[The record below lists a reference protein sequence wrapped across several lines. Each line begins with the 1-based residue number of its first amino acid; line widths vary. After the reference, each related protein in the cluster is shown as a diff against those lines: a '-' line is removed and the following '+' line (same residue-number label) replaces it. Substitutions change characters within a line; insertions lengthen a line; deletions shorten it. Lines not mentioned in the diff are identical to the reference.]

1 MPSPETSRAGA
12 ATPGR
17 PRAGG
22 RPEGDRLGAAQLAR
36 GGFQDSGRAAR
47 LLAEV
52 LERIAA
58 ADGGAGAAADTDA
71 ADIGTD
77 SAGQG
82 HADQH
87 DDTGTAP
94 APRAEVDVP
103 GLVADLGA
111 GADPDAALLLLV
123 RLLDPRSTGADGTRC
138 DEATLPVVA
147 SGGEPRRRLLT
158 LLGGSVAL
166 GEGLLRHPEHVPDVA
181 EGRAPEPWTVVE
193 AVRGLTGRA
202 GADALRVAYRR
213 QLLRVATADLCSPD
227 PVRLMPAVGGAL
239 ADLAAA
245 ALEGAS
251 LLARAEVEDEESCAL
266 TVVAM
271 GKTGGRELNYL
282 SDVDVIFLAAPQ
294 AGAEEAEAVAVGARL
309 ASAVMRICGD
319 ATAEGTLWQVD
330 AALRPEGKNGP
341 LVRSLESHREYYQ
354 RWAKT
359 WEFQALLKA
368 RVVAGD
374 GELGQRWLDIV
385 EPMVWDAAGRD
396 NFVDEVQ
403 SMRRRVEQHV
413 RRDEVDRQI
422 KLGPGGLRD
431 IEFSVQLLQLVH
443 GRADPSLRSR
453 TTLEALAALRDG
465 GYVGREDAHALD
477 EAYRLLRCLEH
488 RVQLHR
494 MKRTHLVPTGEA
506 DLRRLGR
513 ALGERGDADR
523 AVMQRWK
530 QVRRE
535 VRRLHERLFYR
546 PLLSAVARLSYDEAR
561 LSPEAARER
570 LAALGFRD
578 PAGAMR
584 HLEALTD
591 GVSRRATIQRH
602 LLPVMLSWFADGADP
617 DAGLLAFRRISDALG
632 TTHWY
637 LGMLRDEGSAAQR
650 LARVLSS
657 SRYAVDLLIRS
668 PETVALLGDEGELV
682 APDKQALVARMTA
695 AATRQESAE
704 EAFASVRSVRARELV
719 RIVLGDLAAGWDGPQ
734 VRQALSDLT
743 DAYLEGALGVA
754 TRRVLERR
762 GEDAAAALLLVGM
775 GRLGGR
781 EVGYASD
788 ADVMYVY
795 DPLPGATPKLA
806 AEQATDIVAELRKGL
821 TGTGPDP
828 VLELDA
834 GLRPEGKAG
843 PLVRSLEGYRTYYE
857 RWSAGWESQAL
868 LRARPVAGDPRL
880 GEAFSEMIR
889 PLRWP
894 DGGIGDDA
902 VRQIRKLKARMEA
915 ERLPRG
921 ADPRTHLKLG
931 MGGLSDVEWVAQ
943 LLQLQHAHDHPGLR
957 TTSTIDA
964 LRAAGEAGL
973 LSEQD
978 QEPLVHAW
986 CVASQLRD
994 AGIVWRGR
1002 PVDSVPSDLRD
1013 AEGMS
1018 RVMRRGPGTGTSLAQ
1033 DWRRTARHA
1042 REVVERLF
1050 YGNKP
1055 PGTGGDGETLRRAT
1069 GAPHRG
1075 RPDAPSR
1082 DRHTDGFGRPRA
1094 ASPPRDAGH
1103 FPPPRRDPFGRES
1116 RGRRGEGGS
1125 GPAGP

>member
-1 MPSPETSRAGA
+1 
-12 ATPGR
+12 
-17 PRAGG
+17 
-22 RPEGDRLGAAQLAR
+22 
-36 GGFQDSGRAAR
+36 
-47 LLAEV
+47 
-52 LERIAA
+52 
-58 ADGGAGAAADTDA
+58 
-71 ADIGTD
+71 
-77 SAGQG
+77 
-82 HADQH
+82 
-87 DDTGTAP
+87 
-94 APRAEVDVP
+94 
-103 GLVADLGA
+103 
-111 GADPDAALLLLV
+111 
-123 RLLDPRSTGADGTRC
+123 
-138 DEATLPVVA
+138 
-147 SGGEPRRRLLT
+147 
-158 LLGGSVAL
+158 
-166 GEGLLRHPEHVPDVA
+166 
-181 EGRAPEPWTVVE
+181 
-193 AVRGLTGRA
+193 
-202 GADALRVAYRR
+202 
-213 QLLRVATADLCSPD
+213 
-227 PVRLMPAVGGAL
+227 
-239 ADLAAA
+239 
-245 ALEGAS
+245 
-251 LLARAEVEDEESCAL
+251 
-266 TVVAM
+266 
-271 GKTGGRELNYL
+271 
-282 SDVDVIFLAAPQ
+282 
-294 AGAEEAEAVAVGARL
+294 
-309 ASAVMRICGD
+309 
-319 ATAEGTLWQVD
+319 
-330 AALRPEGKNGP
+330 
-341 LVRSLESHREYYQ
+341 
-354 RWAKT
+354 
-359 WEFQALLKA
+359 
-368 RVVAGD
+368 
-374 GELGQRWLDIV
+374 
-385 EPMVWDAAGRD
+385 
-396 NFVDEVQ
+396 
-403 SMRRRVEQHV
+403 
-413 RRDEVDRQI
+413 
-422 KLGPGGLRD
+422 
-431 IEFSVQLLQLVH
+431 
-443 GRADPSLRSR
+443 
-453 TTLEALAALRDG
+453 
-465 GYVGREDAHALD
+465 
-477 EAYRLLRCLEH
+477 
-488 RVQLHR
+488 

>member
-374 GELGQRWLDIV
+374 GELGQRWL
-385 EPMVWDAAGRD
+385 
-396 NFVDEVQ
+396 
-403 SMRRRVEQHV
+403 
-413 RRDEVDRQI
+413 
-422 KLGPGGLRD
+422 
-431 IEFSVQLLQLVH
+431 
-443 GRADPSLRSR
+443 
-453 TTLEALAALRDG
+453 T
-465 GYVGREDAHALD
+465 
-477 EAYRLLRCLEH
+477 
-488 RVQLHR
+488 
-494 MKRTHLVPTGEA
+494 
-506 DLRRLGR
+506 
-513 ALGERGDADR
+513 
-523 AVMQRWK
+523 
-530 QVRRE
+530 
-535 VRRLHERLFYR
+535 
-546 PLLSAVARLSYDEAR
+546 
-561 LSPEAARER
+561 
-570 LAALGFRD
+570 
-578 PAGAMR
+578 
-584 HLEALTD
+584 
-591 GVSRRATIQRH
+591 
-602 LLPVMLSWFADGADP
+602 
-617 DAGLLAFRRISDALG
+617 
-632 TTHWY
+632 
-637 LGMLRDEGSAAQR
+637 
-650 LARVLSS
+650 SS
-657 SRYAVDLLIRS
+657 SRWCGTPRAGTTS
-668 PETVALLGDEGELV
+668 S
-682 APDKQALVARMTA
+682 
-695 AATRQESAE
+695 TRCS
-704 EAFASVRSVRARELV
+704 RC
-719 RIVLGDLAAGWDGPQ
+719 AAGWSSTCA
-734 VRQALSDLT
+734 V
-743 DAYLEGALGVA
+743 
-754 TRRVLERR
+754 TRST
-762 GEDAAAALLLVGM
+762 
-775 GRLGGR
+775 GR
-781 EVGYASD
+781 S
-788 ADVMYVY
+788 
-795 DPLPGATPKLA
+795 
-806 AEQATDIVAELRKGL
+806 
-821 TGTGPDP
+821 
-828 VLELDA
+828 
-834 GLRPEGKAG
+834 
-843 PLVRSLEGYRTYYE
+843 S
-857 RWSAGWESQAL
+857 SA
-868 LRARPVAGDPRL
+868 
-880 GEAFSEMIR
+880 
-889 PLRWP
+889 
-894 DGGIGDDA
+894 
-902 VRQIRKLKARMEA
+902 
-915 ERLPRG
+915 
-921 ADPRTHLKLG
+921 
-931 MGGLSDVEWVAQ
+931 
-943 LLQLQHAHDHPGLR
+943 
-957 TTSTIDA
+957 
-964 LRAAGEAGL
+964 RAACGTSSSACSCCSSCTAGRTR
-973 LSEQD
+973 
-978 QEPLVHAW
+978 A
-986 CVASQLRD
+986 CA
-994 AGIVWRGR
+994 RGR
-1002 PVDSVPSDLRD
+1002 R
-1013 AEGMS
+1013 
-1018 RVMRRGPGTGTSLAQ
+1018 
-1033 DWRRTARHA
+1033 WRRSPRS
-1042 REVVERLF
+1042 
-1050 YGNKP
+1050 
-1055 PGTGGDGETLRRAT
+1055 AT
-1069 GAPHRG
+1069 GATSGERT
-1075 RPDAPSR
+1075 RTR
-1082 DRHTDGFGRPRA
+1082 WTRHTGCCGA
-1094 ASPPRDAGH
+1094 WSTGCSCT
-1103 FPPPRRDPFGRES
+1103 G
-1116 RGRRGEGGS
+1116 
-1125 GPAGP
+1125 